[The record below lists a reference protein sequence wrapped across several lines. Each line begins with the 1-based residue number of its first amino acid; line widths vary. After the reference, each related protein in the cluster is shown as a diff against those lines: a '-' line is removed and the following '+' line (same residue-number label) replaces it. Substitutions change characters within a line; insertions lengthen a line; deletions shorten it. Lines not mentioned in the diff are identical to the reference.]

1 MCFFKLYLTFRE
13 KRHLKWFIP
22 IDHVGISLEEYKSTK
37 SDKELRHLRE
47 EVVSLRGNLKKQTEE
62 NASAR
67 NQLKIKKKLAEQV
80 KYKHFFKK
88 V

>member
-1 MCFFKLYLTFRE
+1 MLLNIFYRE
-13 KRHLKWFIP
+13 KRQLKWFIP
-22 IDHVGISLEEYKSTK
+22 IDHLGISLDEYKSTK

-67 NQLKIKKKLAEQV
+67 NQQKIKKKLAEQV
-80 KYKHFFKK
+80 KIFNN
-88 V
+88 

>member
-1 MCFFKLYLTFRE
+1 
-13 KRHLKWFIP
+13 
-22 IDHVGISLEEYKSTK
+22 LEEHKSTK

-67 NQLKIKKKLAEQV
+67 NQQKIKKKLAEQV
-80 KYKHFFKK
+80 NYKYFFRKFSWFYSS
-88 V
+88 